1 MLAGLR
7 VIELSAFVAAP
18 LGGATLAAMG
28 AEVIRIDL
36 PGGGIDI
43 GRWPL
48 WNGRSLYWAGLNQ
61 GKRSVT
67 IDTRLPRGR
76 ELVKDLVVRS
86 GEGGGI
92 LLTNL
97 PVEAWL
103 RYEELAA
110 RRPDTIMLVITGDPN
125 GGTAVDYTINAA
137 IGFPWVTGPQ
147 EATGPV
153 NHVLPAW
160 DALTGYLAAAALL
173 AAERHRRRTGEGQI
187 IRLSLADVALAIS
200 GHLGLLAEAQ
210 LDPTPRPRVGNHI
223 YGTFGHD
230 FVARDGRQMMV
241 VALTPRQWVSL
252 LEATASQ
259 DAARRLEVAR
269 GEDLREEGA
278 RYRARAE
285 IVAMLAPWFAQ
296 RTLSEIGETLDRHGV
311 LWSPYQTFKELVES
325 DPRASLANPMF
336 SNVAQPGV
344 GSWLAAGSPVRFGA
358 TPHKPANRAPELG
371 EHTDQVLKEVLGL
384 SPADIENLRREEVLG
399 PPPQTPSR

>member
-7 VIELSAFVAAP
+7 VIQLPAWVGAP

-28 AEVIRIDL
+28 AEVIRLDP

-48 WNGRSLYWAGLNQ
+48 WSGRSLCWAGLNQ

-76 ELVKDLVVRS
+76 ELVNDLVVRS

-103 RYEELAA
+103 RYEDLAA
-110 RRPDTIMLVITGDPN
+110 RRPDTIMLVITGNPD

-137 IGFPWVTGPQ
+137 IGFPWVTGP
-147 EATGPV
+147 EEMAGPV

-173 AAERHRRRTGEGQI
+173 AAERHRRLTGQGQLV
-187 IRLSLADVALAIS
+187 RLSLADVALAIS

-210 LDPTPRPRVGNHI
+210 LAPAPRPRVGSHI

-230 FVARDGRQMMV
+230 FVTRDGRHVMV
-241 VALTPRQWVSL
+241 VALTPRQWRSL
-252 LEATASQ
+252 LEATASE
-259 DAARRLEVAR
+259 DAARTLEVAR
-269 GEDLREEGA
+269 GEDFGEEGA
-278 RYRARAE
+278 RYRASAE
-285 IVAMLAPWFAQ
+285 IVAMLATWFAQ
-296 RTLSEIGETLDRHGV
+296 RTLSEIGESLDRHGV
-311 LWSPYQTFKELVES
+311 LSGPYQTFKELVQS
-325 DPRASLANPMF
+325 DARASLDNPMF

-344 GSWLAAGSPVRFGA
+344 RSWLAAAEPVRFGA
-358 TPHKPANRAPELG
+358 TPHKPATRAPELG
-371 EHTDQVLKEVLGL
+371 EPTDQVLKEVLGL
-384 SPADIENLRREEVLG
+384 RPADIEKLRREELLG
-399 PPPQTPSR
+399 P

>member
-1 MLAGLR
+1 LTDYMLAGLR

-28 AEVIRIDL
+28 AEVIRIDP

-48 WNGRSLYWAGLNQ
+48 WNGHSLYWAGLNQ
-61 GKRSVT
+61 GKRSVS
-67 IDTRLPRGR
+67 IDTRSRRGR
-76 ELVKDLVVRS
+76 ELITDLIVRS

-97 PVEAWL
+97 PVEGWL

-110 RRPDTIMLVITGDPN
+110 RRPDTIMVVITGNPD
-125 GGTAVDYTINAA
+125 GRTAVDYTINAA
-137 IGFPWVTGPQ
+137 IGFPWVTGP
-147 EATGPV
+147 EETTGPV

-160 DALTGYLAAAALL
+160 DALTGYLAATALL
-173 AAERHRRRTGEGQI
+173 AAERNRRLTAQGQLV
-187 IRLSLADVALAIS
+187 RLSLADVALAIS

-210 LDPTPRPRVGNHI
+210 LDPAPRPRVGNHI

-230 FVARDGRQMMV
+230 FVTRDGRHVMV
-241 VALTPRQWVSL
+241 VALTPRQWASL
-252 LEATASQ
+252 LEATASE
-259 DAARRLEVAR
+259 DASRTLETSL

-285 IVAMLAPWFAQ
+285 IVAMLAPWFAE
-296 RTLSEIGETLDRHGV
+296 RNFSEVSETLDRHGV
-311 LWSPYQTFKELVES
+311 LWGPYQTFKELVQS

-336 SNVAQPGV
+336 AMVGQPGV

-358 TPHKPANRAPELG
+358 TPHKPATRAPELG
-371 EHTDQVLKEVLGL
+371 EHTDQVLTEVLGL
-384 SPADIENLRREEVLG
+384 TAADIEKLRREEVLG
-399 PPPQTPSR
+399 P